1 MNDNERLK
9 LTEMMNEYKTE
20 DLTDYIRN
28 LKHSPIIRKEI
39 QRLVEIVAEY
49 KQNNSSIAD
58 IRDGSMLECNFLFSY
73 YTDIYN
79 RIIKEEIDI
88 QLLYKFLDIL
98 QKIEEGEL
106 NQQEGSFKVGTILK
120 EIYIDSALKKAE
132 KLDKQ
137 NETSNIEVERKEP
150 LNITWKSYKH
160 SVNK

>member
-49 KQNNSSIAD
+49 KHNNASIAD

-137 NETSNIEVERKEP
+137 NETINIEVERKEP

>member
-28 LKHSPIIRKEI
+28 LKHSKIIRKEI

-49 KQNNSSIAD
+49 KQNNASVAD
-58 IRDGSMLECNFLFSY
+58 IRDGSMLECNFIFSY

-120 EIYIDSALKKAE
+120 EIYIDSALKKSE

-137 NETSNIEVERKEP
+137 NETNNIEVERKEP